1 MNAALVKYLESNVE
15 GLATEITERMQDERP
30 ELFKRYRDRS
40 LGKGRNPAEWCKED
54 TAFHLRHLAA
64 ALDSDDPN
72 EFLEYRSWLVQLLG
86 ARGIPTE
93 DIDANFDAMAD
104 ALGARLGNEAAPA
117 ISMLSLR

>member
-1 MNAALVKYLESNVE
+1 MNGSLVEYLESNVE
-15 GLATEITERMQDERP
+15 VLAAEVTERMQDERP
-30 ELFKRYRDRS
+30 ELFRRYRDRS
-40 LGKGRNPAEWCKED
+40 FGKGRDPAEWCKDD

-86 ARGIPTE
+86 ARGIPAE

-104 ALGARLGNEAAPA
+104 ALTSRLGNEADPA

>member
-1 MNAALVKYLESNVE
+1 VKISLVRYLESNLE
-15 GLATEITERMQDERP
+15 RLAAEITERMEEERP
-30 ELFKRYRDRS
+30 ELFERYRARS
-40 LGKGRNPAEWCKED
+40 LGKGRDPAEWCKED

-64 ALDSDDPN
+64 ALDSDDPS

-86 ARGIPTE
+86 ARGIPRE

-104 ALGARLGNEAAPA
+104 ALNSRLGNEAGPA